1 MEMRL
6 NNYGKLL
13 KLQTVNYN
21 GIPFL
26 LEYLETWAVKLF
38 FGSSWYEVWNFGL
51 LDIFQ
56 HNSATQLMKN
66 SEKTLWEQCG
76 ECFYFY
82 FVRPKNVRMLNYYV
96 ISRRA
101 SSLNHEKSR
110 EVTREQHAKG
120 DASAIGAERFP
131 RSSQLCRS
139 LARSFAAC
147 SCYPV
152 SSGGRALR
160 ELWTQTVV
168 KQPTRSTF
176 LESLDIFSD
185 TNTNI

>member
-13 KLQTVNYN
+13 KLQTVSYN

-101 SSLNHEKSR
+101 SSLFR
-110 EVTREQHAKG
+110 RVTRSHAR
-120 DASAIGAERFP
+120 AARERRRKCDRRGKIPPFLAAMP
-131 RSSQLCRS
+131 
-139 LARSFAAC
+139 LARAFFC
-147 SCYPV
+147 GLQLLSC
-152 SSGGRALR
+152 
-160 ELWTQTVV
+160 
-168 KQPTRSTF
+168 
-176 LESLDIFSD
+176 
-185 TNTNI
+185 